1 MVFGGDIAPAVG
13 AIGRVFEDFLA
24 TGRAWNGG
32 LVVRVVVEI
41 SLVVVI
47 PVLIAVIVSLGSHW
61 GTWVIASTFGASS
74 NQRLRPEAPLQPR
87 LTL

>member
-1 MVFGGDIAPAVG
+1 MVFGGDIALAVG

-24 TGRAWNGG
+24 TVRAWNGG
-32 LVVRVVVEI
+32 LVIRVIVEI

-74 NQRLRPEAPLQPR
+74 SQRLLPEAPLQPR

>member
-1 MVFGGDIAPAVG
+1 MVFGGDIALAVG

-24 TGRAWNGG
+24 TVGAWNGG
-32 LVVRVVVEI
+32 LAIRVVVEI
-41 SLVVVI
+41 SLVVV
-47 PVLIAVIVSLGSHW
+47 PVLIAVVVSLGGHW
-61 GTWVIASTFGASS
+61 RTCVITSTSRATF